1 MKSEII
7 IRDSSAT
14 TDRAYY
20 EPVCSMGSYLGFEHV
35 SNLLYM
41 YIM

>member
-14 TDRAYY
+14 TDRVYY
-20 EPVCSMGSYLGFEHV
+20 EPVYPMGSYLVFEHV

-41 YIM
+41 YIT